1 MRLSIAFV
9 TLLLAGT
16 LLSGCNGS
24 SPHQTASANDKTL
37 VSTDFDEFRGWISN
51 ADSSLSNRQAYSG
64 RYSLTIG
71 GGREYGLTFKY
82 PLGELA
88 AVKPRTLHV
97 QAWVRVEETTTPAQ
111 LVVEVVKPVTN
122 ERVFWKGIHL
132 FGGSKPGKWTKLD
145 TDLVMPDNI
154 AFDHILGVYLWGN
167 GAQKPV
173 YLDDLKI
180 TSGD

>member
-1 MRLSIAFV
+1 MFD
-9 TLLLAGT
+9 
-16 LLSGCNGS
+16 CNGS
-24 SPHQTASANDKTL
+24 GSGQTASANDKTL
-37 VSTDFDEFRGWISN
+37 VNTDFDEFRGWVSN
-51 ADSSLSNRQAYSG
+51 ADSSLSNRQAHSG
-64 RYSLTIG
+64 RYSLTVG
-71 GGREYGLTFKY
+71 GGREYGMTFKY

-111 LVVEVVKPVTN
+111 LVVEVTKPVTS
-122 ERVFWKGIHL
+122 ERVFWRGVHL
-132 FGGSKPGKWTKLD
+132 FGGSKPGKWTKLE

-154 AFDHILGVYLWGN
+154 AFDQILGVYMWGN

-173 YLDDLKI
+173 YLDDLRI